1 MLIREKIGIMAVLT
15 VLVCFLGA
23 CAGSKLQVA
32 PITTLE
38 DPIEQVN
45 NLDKDIAKAR
55 KNRLNVLSPTW
66 FGKAE
71 TSLFEAKK
79 GLKSGDKPS
88 EILQKVNYGRAQ
100 LQRAE
105 DMGKRVRTALIDV
118 IKARERAR
126 VAGATNFRKDYSEA
140 DEKFLELTKA
150 IEKNNLRWALKNRA
164 KVIRDF
170 DELELRAIKDVLV
183 EVGKLIN
190 EAKKRGARK
199 IAPKMF
205 TVAQEKLSDVDAFI
219 SEHRYERRK
228 IDEQASEALFQA
240 RRLLQVMRQ
249 SEKIRTMKPE
259 EITLWFEGMLHK
271 MTNKLYVTDIRDE
284 DFETQVKNILG
295 FVTRLQ
301 EDYQFLVGKE
311 KVLQAEIQ
319 DLEKRIAS
327 LERTVRKERAAK
339 DSFAAEM
346 RFNEFY
352 SNVRSYFK
360 PSEAEVYKQGNQL
373 VIRLRSMQFPVGKE
387 VIMPSN
393 YALLSKIQ
401 RAIRTFGQ
409 PDVIIEGH
417 TDSTGSDD
425 LNEYLSQQRA
435 EAVREYL
442 VANGTITYE
451 RISAIGYGSK
461 QPLTS
466 NKTAEGR
473 AINRRIDVL
482 IMPRLETGQ

>member
-1 MLIREKIGIMAVLT
+1 MLIRKKIGIMAVLT

-23 CAGSKLQVA
+23 CAGSKLHVA
-32 PITTLE
+32 PIVTSE

-45 NLDKDIAKAR
+45 SLDKDIAKAR
-55 KNRLNVLSPTW
+55 KNQLNVLSPTW

-79 GLKSGDKPS
+79 RLKSGDKPS

-205 TVAQEKLSDVDAFI
+205 TVAQEKLSDVDVFI
-219 SEHRYERRK
+219 SEHRYEKQK

-295 FVTRLQ
+295 FVTTLQ

-327 LERTVRKERAAK
+327 LERTIRKERAAK

>member
-1 MLIREKIGIMAVLT
+1 MLIRKKIGIIAVFT
-15 VLVCFLGA
+15 VVVCFLGA
-23 CAGSKLQVA
+23 CAVSKLQVA
-32 PITTLE
+32 PIATSE

-45 NLDKDIAKAR
+45 SLDKDIAKAR

-219 SEHRYERRK
+219 SEHRYEKQK

-271 MTNKLYVTDIRDE
+271 MTSKLSATDIRDE

-295 FVTRLQ
+295 LVTTLQ
-301 EDYQFLVGKE
+301 EDYQFMVGKK
-311 KVLQAEIQ
+311 KVLQAEIL

-339 DSFAAEM
+339 DSLAAEM

-387 VIMPSN
+387 VIMSGN

>member
-1 MLIREKIGIMAVLT
+1 MLIRKKIGIMAVLT

-32 PITTLE
+32 PIVTSE
-38 DPIEQVN
+38 DPIEQIN
-45 NLDKDIAKAR
+45 SLDKDIAKAR

-79 GLKSGDKPS
+79 GLRSGDKPS

-219 SEHRYERRK
+219 SEHRYEKQK

-271 MTNKLYVTDIRDE
+271 MTSKLSATDIRDE
-284 DFETQVKNILG
+284 DFETQVKDILG
-295 FVTRLQ
+295 LVTTLQ
-301 EDYQFLVGKE
+301 EDYQFMVGK
-311 KVLQAEIQ
+311 KNVLQAEIL

-327 LERTVRKERAAK
+327 LEITVRKERAAK
-339 DSFAAEM
+339 DSLAAEM
-346 RFNEFY
+346 GFNEFY

-387 VIMPSN
+387 VIMSGN

-425 LNEYLSQQRA
+425 LNEYLSKQRA

-473 AINRRIDVL
+473 SINRRIDVL